1 MFFIY
6 HEWQCIGK
14 NTTFSVDIS
23 VFHLQMTH
31 IICPI
36 SKSVSAHR
44 ANTPFSLVF
53 ASNMAL

>member
-6 HEWQCIGK
+6 HESRCIGK

-23 VFHLQMTH
+23 VFGLQMTH
-31 IICPI
+31 IICSI

-44 ANTPFSLVF
+44 ANKPFSFVF